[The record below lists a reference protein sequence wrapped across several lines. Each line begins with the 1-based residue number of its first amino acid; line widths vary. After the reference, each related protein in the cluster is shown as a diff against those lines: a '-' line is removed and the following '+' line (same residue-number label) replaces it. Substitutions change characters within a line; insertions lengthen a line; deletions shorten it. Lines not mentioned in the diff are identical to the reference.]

1 MTNRVPY
8 TVPPEIS
15 FPEPLTN
22 PSDPRLKHRFQ
33 PWEGQEADVVL
44 IGVPFDEGVTL
55 GGGRPGAAG
64 GPTALRKAILRCGTT
79 FEAERGIDFDHLRL
93 ADAGDLEVAADDVA
107 ATHERL
113 AEVVTVIL
121 DAGAVPIS
129 IGGGHDNTFG
139 SVKAL
144 MKKYPSVAGI
154 NVDAHLDLREVVDG
168 RISSG
173 TPFRR
178 ILEELHLSGESLVEF
193 GLHGNVNS
201 RAHMQYAEKHGVK
214 CWTRGQLREQISATI
229 FFKELQELSTHA
241 NTLFISIDLD
251 AFAGAYAPG
260 VSAPGMEGL
269 TPEEGRQLAFAAG
282 RHPGV
287 RLFELME
294 LNPLFDIDERTS
306 RLAVLLLCAF
316 LAGLATRKA
325 VPSARRQKESG

>member
-79 FEAERGIDFDHLRL
+79 FDAERGIDFDHFRL

-113 AEVVTVIL
+113 AEVVTAIV
-121 DAGAVPIS
+121 DTGAVPIS

-144 MKKYPSVAGI
+144 MKKYPPVAGI
-154 NVDAHLDLREVVDG
+154 NVDAHLDLREVIDG

-178 ILEELHLSGESLVEF
+178 ILEELHLPGESLVEF

-201 RAHMQYAEKHGVK
+201 RSHLEYA
-214 CWTRGQLREQISATI
+214 REQGVHCLTLGQVR
-229 FFKELQELSTHA
+229 ELGAGPAFYQQLQQLETRA
-241 NTLFISIDLD
+241 ETLFVSIDLD
-251 AFAGAYAPG
+251 AFAAAYAPG
-260 VSAPGMEGL
+260 VSAPGTEGL
-269 TPEEGRQLAFAAG
+269 TPDEGRQLTFAAG

-294 LNPLFDIDERTS
+294 LNPVFDVDTRTS
-306 RLAVLLLCAF
+306 RLAVMLLCAF

-325 VPSARRQKESG
+325 APSARR